1 MNTFIP
7 TPAIFRAFPLIAYAN
22 IIILVLT
29 VLIHVALAGAVA
41 RDASRLQ
48 LEPPYRGT
56 VLVGFVVWGVATLIG
71 GVFVAVI
78 YWLLNRSTLR
88 PSANDR

>member
-7 TPAIFRAFPLIAYAN
+7 TPDIFRLFPFMAYVN
-22 IIILVLT
+22 IVVLVLT

-56 VLVGFVVWGVATLIG
+56 VLVGFVVWAVATLIG
-71 GVFVAVI
+71 GVFVAAI

-88 PSANDR
+88 PAANDR